1 MVAEQLG
8 VDVGAN
14 VLHIERVRFAEGEP
28 LALMHNWLPVQ
39 VASTF
44 TVEQLESGGLYA
56 LFRSTGVNT
65 RIASQR
71 IGARNADAA
80 QARLLGVRKGAALL
94 TAERATYDD
103 NGRAVEF
110 GRHLYRS
117 DKYSF
122 EVMIVER

>member
-1 MVAEQLG
+1 M
-8 VDVGAN
+8 
-14 VLHIERVRFAEGEP
+14 R
-28 LALMHNWLPVQ
+28 NWLPVHI
-39 VASTF
+39 ASTF

-56 LFRSTGVNT
+56 LFRGSGIHT

-103 NGRAVEF
+103 SGRAVEF
-110 GRHLYRS
+110 GRHLYRA

-122 EVMIVER
+122 EVMVVER